1 MAFAHRSNKRITTAR
16 ASIWLSPE
24 LRLMNQTWSA
34 IGREVGELR
43 STLLGFNVTILAL
56 SGFDC
61 FAHDSNILMPVS
73 KVST

>member
-16 ASIWLSPE
+16 ASIWFVPE

-34 IGREVGELR
+34 IGGEIGELR
-43 STLLGFNVTILAL
+43 STLLGFNVAILAL
-56 SGFDC
+56 SRFN
-61 FAHDSNILMPVS
+61 FLAHDSTIVMWVS